1 MEKEKKKEKKI
12 LECLPKSEDWFMQ
25 TFAKLKQ
32 MCGPQL
38 HQIDFKDYAQLHSV
52 IKSQKD
58 CELLL
63 KLPPNIKPET
73 LVAAARNLY
82 QSLQGAKW
90 VFEVR
95 SLMQGAEPAHR
106 ELSHLL
112 NLYYK
117 AKEL

>member
-1 MEKEKKKEKKI
+1 MEKEKKI

-95 SLMQGAEPAHR
+95 SLMQGAELAHR